1 MAHIALKIWSSQREK
16 HWRQGIFIIVRFFQE
31 SLLNS
36 NSNVNL
42 FSLIEDSIALAVDT
56 GISDIIITG
65 DFNLIMLSQQT
76 SRKIDTVS
84 ETYSLSKIITEP
96 THFTEPS
103 SSLIDLLVVSNKDHV
118 LLSAVGDP
126 FLTQQVRYHCP
137 ICGIFKF
144 SKPKKKT
151 KNEADKHD
159 YINS

>member
-1 MAHIALKIWSSQREK
+1 MYKTQSSAKRRTKDPILISQWVVSSRFTIWVN
-16 HWRQGIFIIVRFFQE
+16 RQPG
-31 SLLNS
+31 LNS

-42 FSLIEDSIALAVDT
+42 FSLIKDSIALAVDT

-65 DFNLIMLSQQT
+65 DFNWIMLSQQT
-76 SRKIDTVS
+76 SRKIAPFF
-84 ETYSLSKIITEP
+84 ETYSLSQIIIEP

-103 SSLIDLLVVSNKDHV
+103 SSLIYLLVVSNKDHV

-144 SKPKKKT
+144 SKPKK
-151 KNEADKHD
+151 N
-159 YINS
+159 